1 MFNKSLNKRAFP
13 FSLRKRAIVS
23 YTIISL
29 NKLCPTMSSSLE
41 LETIIFVLKITV
53 CNKLKDADPALYL
66 ITVFLKAPIV
76 RTKGMCLR

>member
-29 NKLCPTMSSSLE
+29 NKHAQPCHRLSSSKQL
-41 LETIIFVLKITV
+41 LKITV
-53 CNKLKDADPALYL
+53 CNKLKDADPALYS
-66 ITVFLKAPIV
+66 IAVFLKAPIV
-76 RTKGMCLR
+76 CTKGMCLR